1 MILNRKYQILQQQ
14 VEAYE
19 EEVNAKKLKIA
30 DMINIIWRHGNPKL
44 IEEIDSSM
52 GIQWYLLYFYSNIYL
67 YLFSK

>member
-1 MILNRKYQILQQQ
+1 

-52 GIQWYLLYFYSNIYL
+52 GIQ
-67 YLFSK
+67 